1 MSARIASITL
11 FALLSPSAAS
21 AGVYTDDLSKC
32 LIESTSTEDRT
43 ALVKWIFI
51 AASVHPAISSLSTA
65 TTADID
71 SANQVTGALFMRLLT
86 ESCRLQTQKALRFEG
101 PATIQ
106 LSFTVLGQVAGAE
119 LFSNPAVT
127 KGMADLAKYIDS
139 RKLDALK
146 AEPLP
151 DG

>member
-1 MSARIASITL
+1 
-11 FALLSPSAAS
+11 
-21 AGVYTDDLSKC
+21 
-32 LIESTSTEDRT
+32 
-43 ALVKWIFI
+43 
-51 AASVHPAISSLSTA
+51 
-65 TTADID
+65 
-71 SANQVTGALFMRLLT
+71 MRLLT